1 MKSLTHADYL
11 ALRRFPA
18 LDGLRAIAAVLV
30 VFFHYGGP
38 DWLQGWAGVQMFF
51 VLSGF
56 LITTLM
62 LREER
67 GSGRISLKEFYLRRG
82 FRILPVYFVVLLV
95 TAAGSAI
102 AGTFISNGIG
112 PALKYFLTFTNE
124 FAGSSPYGQSWSLGI
139 EQKFYLVWPLVAIAL
154 GTVVLKRRAG
164 AAALGMLLALV
175 VVNFTTSHSNPG
187 WPVHYFSILTGVL
200 VAIALHSPRGFALLR
215 PLTNPIAGVLVSIGF
230 VAVHLSVKPIAGF
243 LDGINGIPGHVLVIP
258 VYALA
263 TAVLLAALIAPGPA
277 TTFLSTKPMQ
287 FVGERSYSLYLVQT
301 IAATILAFFW
311 PALSGIGQ
319 SVVVTGL
326 GLALASVLYLTVEI
340 PMINVGRR
348 VIARQRAQ
356 AAVRAGV
363 AQEAAAK
370 ESTQKSTQQGA
381 PQAPTPQ
388 SAPESSRLA
397 SIGQAQP

>member
-1 MKSLTHADYL
+1 MKSMTHADYL

-67 GSGRISLKEFYLRRG
+67 STGRISLSEFYLRRA

-95 TAAGSAI
+95 TAAGSALF
-102 AGTFISNGIG
+102 GTFVSNGIG

-154 GTVVLKRRAG
+154 GTVVLQRRAG
-164 AAALGMLLALV
+164 AAVLGMLLALV

-187 WPVHYFSILTGVL
+187 WPLHYFSILTGVL
-200 VAIALHSPRGFALLR
+200 LAIALHSRRGFELLR
-215 PLTNPIAGVLVSIGF
+215 PLTNPVAQVVAALGF
-230 VAVHLSVKPIAGF
+230 VAVHLSVKPIAGL
-243 LDGINGIPGHVLVIP
+243 LDGVNGVPGHVLVIP

-263 TAVLLAALIAPGPA
+263 TAVLLTALIAPGPA

-301 IAATILAFFW
+301 IAATAIWFCW

-319 SVVVTGL
+319 SVAVTAL
-326 GLALASVLYLTVEI
+326 GLALASALYLAVEI
-340 PMINVGRR
+340 PMINLGRR
-348 VIARQRAQ
+348 VITRQRAK
-356 AAVRAGV
+356 AVVRAEL
-363 AQEAAAK
+363 AQAR
-370 ESTQKSTQQGA
+370 TQQGA
-381 PQAPTPQ
+381 PQAPAPQ
-388 SAPESSRLA
+388 SAESSRLA
-397 SIGQAQP
+397 TIGQAQP

>member
-67 GSGRISLKEFYLRRG
+67 GTGRISLREFYLRRG
-82 FRILPVYFVVLLV
+82 FRILPVYFVILLV
-95 TAAGSAI
+95 TAVGSAV
-102 AGTFISNGIG
+102 AGTFVSNGIG

-124 FAGSSPYGQSWSLGI
+124 FAGASPYGQSWSLGI

-175 VVNFTTSHSNPG
+175 IVNFTVSHSNPG
-187 WPVHYFSILTGVL
+187 WPLHYFSILTGVL
-200 VAIALHSPRGFALLR
+200 LAIALHSQRGFELLR
-215 PLTNPIAGVLVSIGF
+215 PLTNPAAQVIVSIGF
-230 VAVHLSVKPIAGF
+230 VGVHLSVKPIAAF
-243 LDGINGIPGHVLVIP
+243 LDGTNGIAGHVLVIP
-258 VYALA
+258 VYAVA
-263 TAVLLAALIAPGPA
+263 TAVLLTALISPGPA
-277 TTFLSTKPMQ
+277 TSFLSTKPMQ

-301 IAATILAFFW
+301 IAATIIAFFW

-319 SVVVTGL
+319 SVVVTAL
-326 GLALASVLYLTVEI
+326 GLALASVLYTTVEI
-340 PMINVGRR
+340 PMINLGRR
-348 VIARQRAQ
+348 VITRQRAK
-356 AAVRAGV
+356 AAVEAGV
-363 AQEAAAK
+363 AQER
-370 ESTQKSTQQGA
+370 TQHGA

-388 SAPESSRLA
+388 SAESARLA
-397 SIGQAQP
+397 IIGQARP

>member
-1 MKSLTHADYL
+1 MKLLTHADYL

-67 GSGRISLKEFYLRRG
+67 RTGEISLKEFYLRRA
-82 FRILPVYFVVLLV
+82 FRILPVYFVLLLV
-95 TAAGSAI
+95 TAVGSALY
-102 AGTFISNGIG
+102 GTFVSNGIG

-124 FAGSSPYGQSWSLGI
+124 FAGASPYGQSWSLGI

-154 GTVVLKRRAG
+154 GTVVLRRRAG
-164 AAALGMLLALV
+164 AAALGMLLAV
-175 VVNFTTSHSNPG
+175 VIVNFTSSHSNPG
-187 WPVHYFSILTGVL
+187 WPLHYFSILTGVL
-200 VAIALHSPRGFALLR
+200 LAIALHSPRAFALLR
-215 PLTNPIAGVLVSIGF
+215 PLTSPVAQAIVSIGF
-230 VAVHLSVKPIAGF
+230 IAVHLSVKPIAGF
-243 LDGINGIPGHVLVIP
+243 LDGINGIPGHVLVVP

-263 TAVLLAALIAPGPA
+263 TAVLLAALIAPGPV

-301 IAATILAFFW
+301 IAATIIWFFW
-311 PALSGIGQ
+311 PALSGLGQ
-319 SVVVTGL
+319 AAVVTGL
-326 GLALASVLYLTVEI
+326 GLALASVLYVTVEI

-348 VIARQRAQ
+348 VITRQRAQ

-363 AQEAAAK
+363 ARQV
-370 ESTQKSTQQGA
+370 TQQTTQQGA

-388 SAPESSRLA
+388 SESSRLA
-397 SIGQAQP
+397 TIGQAQP

>member
-1 MKSLTHADYL
+1 MKSMTHADYL

-38 DWLQGWAGVQMFF
+38 DWLQGWAGVQLFF

-67 GSGRISLKEFYLRRG
+67 STGRISLKEFYLRRA
-82 FRILPVYFVVLLV
+82 FRILPVYFVILLI
-95 TAAGSAI
+95 TAVGSWLS
-102 AGTFISNGIG
+102 GTFTSNGIG

-124 FAGSSPYGQSWSLGI
+124 FAGASPYGQSWSLGV

-154 GTVVLKRRAG
+154 GTVVLRRRAG
-164 AAALGMLLALV
+164 AALLGMLLALV

-200 VAIALHSPRGFALLR
+200 LAIALHSQRGFAVLR
-215 PLTNPIAGVLVSIGF
+215 PLTNRVAQVIVAIGF
-230 VAVHLSVKPIAGF
+230 VAVHLSVKPLAALF
-243 LDGINGIPGHVLVIP
+243 DGINGIPGHVLVIP
-258 VYALA
+258 VYSLA
-263 TAVLLAALIAPGPA
+263 AATLLAALVATGPV

-301 IAATILAFFW
+301 VAATVIWFFW
-311 PALSGIGQ
+311 PALSGLGQ
-319 SVVVTGL
+319 SVVVTAL
-326 GLALASVLYLTVEI
+326 GLALASVLYATVEI
-340 PMINVGRR
+340 PMITLGRL
-348 VIARQRAQ
+348 VITRQRAA
-356 AAVRAGV
+356 AAVRAAV
-363 AQEAAAK
+363 AQ
-370 ESTQKSTQQGA
+370 QQAPA
-381 PQAPTPQ
+381 PQ
-388 SAPESSRLA
+388 SSRLA
-397 SIGQAQP
+397 TMGQAQP

>member
-67 GSGRISLKEFYLRRG
+67 RTGRISLEEFYLRRA
-82 FRILPVYFVVLLV
+82 FRILPVYFVVLFA
-95 TAAGSAI
+95 TIAGSLVM
-102 AGTFISNGIG
+102 GTFVSNGTG
-112 PALKYFLTFTNE
+112 PALRYFFTFTNE
-124 FAGSSPYGQSWSLGI
+124 FADASPYGQSWSLGI

-175 VVNFTTSHSNPG
+175 VVNFTVSHSNPG
-187 WPVHYFSILTGVL
+187 WPLHYFSILTGVL
-200 VAIALHSPRGFALLR
+200 LAIALHSPRGFALLR
-215 PLTNPIAGVLVSIGF
+215 PLTNPVAQVFVSLGF
-230 VAVHLSVKPIAGF
+230 VMVHVGVKPMAGF
-243 LDGINGIPGHVLVIP
+243 LDGTGGIPGHVLVVP

-263 TAVLLAALIAPGPA
+263 TAVLLTSMVTPGPVTA
-277 TTFLSTKPMQ
+277 VLSTKPMQ

-301 IAATILAFFW
+301 IAATVLAFVW
-311 PALSGIGQ
+311 PELSGLGQ
-319 SVVVTGL
+319 AAGVTAL
-326 GLALASVLYLTVEI
+326 GLALASVLYATVEI
-340 PMINVGRR
+340 PMIDLGRR
-348 VIARQRAQ
+348 VITRRRAK
-356 AAVRAGV
+356 AAVTGGV
-363 AQEAAAK
+363 AGR
-370 ESTQKSTQQGA
+370 GA
-381 PQAPTPQ
+381 PRSTD
-388 SAPESSRLA
+388 SSRLA
-397 SIGQAQP
+397 TTGQAQP

>member
-1 MKSLTHADYL
+1 MSSLTHADYL

-67 GSGRISLKEFYLRRG
+67 RSGRISLSEFYLRRA

-95 TAAGSAI
+95 TVVASLLY
-102 AGTFISNGIG
+102 GTFTSNGTG
-112 PALKYFLTFTNE
+112 PALRYFLTFTNE
-124 FAGSSPYGQSWSLGI
+124 FAGASPYGQSWSLGI

-154 GTVVLKRRAG
+154 GTVVLRRRAG

-175 VVNFTTSHSNPG
+175 LVNFTTAHSNPG
-187 WPVHYFSILTGVL
+187 WPLHYFSILTGVVL
-200 VAIALHSPRGFALLR
+200 AIALHSPRGFALLR
-215 PLTNPIAGVLVSIGF
+215 PLTNPVAQVIVSIGF
-230 VAVHLSVKPIAGF
+230 AAVHLGVKPMSGF
-243 LDGINGIPGHVLVIP
+243 LDGIGGIPGHVLVIP

-263 TAVLLAALIAPGPA
+263 TAVLLTAMVTPGPM
-277 TTFLSTKPMQ
+277 TTFLATKPMQ

-301 IAATILAFFW
+301 IAATIAWFFW
-311 PALSGIGQ
+311 PALSGLGQ
-319 SVVVTGL
+319 SFVVTAF
-326 GLALASVLYLTVEI
+326 GLALASVLHATVEI
-340 PMINVGRR
+340 PMINLGRR
-348 VIARQRAQ
+348 VITRQRAQ

-363 AQEAAAK
+363 AQ
-370 ESTQKSTQQGA
+370 QGA
-381 PQAPTPQ
+381 PQAPAPQ
-388 SAPESSRLA
+388 SESSRFA
-397 SIGQAQP
+397 TIGQAQP

>member
-1 MKSLTHADYL
+1 MKSMTHADYL

-38 DWLQGWAGVQMFF
+38 DWLQGWAGVQLFF

-62 LREER
+62 LREEH
-67 GSGRISLKEFYLRRG
+67 GTGRISLKEFYLRRA
-82 FRILPVYFVVLLV
+82 FRILPVYFVILLI
-95 TAAGSAI
+95 TAVGSWLC
-102 AGTFISNGIG
+102 GTFTSNGIG

-124 FAGSSPYGQSWSLGI
+124 FAGASPYGQSWSLGV

-154 GTVVLKRRAG
+154 GTVVLRRRAG
-164 AAALGMLLALV
+164 AALLGMLLALV

-200 VAIALHSPRGFALLR
+200 LAIALHSPRGFAVLR
-215 PLTNPIAGVLVSIGF
+215 PLTNRVAQVIVAIGF
-230 VAVHLSVKPIAGF
+230 VVVHLSVKPLAAL

-263 TAVLLAALIAPGPA
+263 AAALLAALVAPGPV
-277 TTFLSTKPMQ
+277 TTSLSTRPMQ

-301 IAATILAFFW
+301 VAATVIWFFW
-311 PALSGIGQ
+311 PTLSGLGQ
-319 SVVVTGL
+319 SVAVTAL
-326 GLALASVLYLTVEI
+326 GLALASVLYATVEI
-340 PMINVGRR
+340 PMITLGRL
-348 VIARQRAQ
+348 VITRQRAA
-356 AAVRAGV
+356 AAVRAAV
-363 AQEAAAK
+363 AQ
-370 ESTQKSTQQGA
+370 QQAPA
-381 PQAPTPQ
+381 PQ
-388 SAPESSRLA
+388 SSRLA
-397 SIGQAQP
+397 TMGQAQP

>member
-1 MKSLTHADYL
+1 MSSLTHADYL

-67 GSGRISLKEFYLRRG
+67 RSGRISLSEFYLRRA
-82 FRILPVYFVVLLV
+82 FRILPVYFVILLV
-95 TAAGSAI
+95 TVVASLLY
-102 AGTFISNGIG
+102 GTFVSNGIG
-112 PALKYFLTFTNE
+112 PALKHFLTFTNE
-124 FAGSSPYGQSWSLGI
+124 FADASPYGQSWSLGI

-154 GTVVLKRRAG
+154 GTVVLRRRAG

-175 VVNFTTSHSNPG
+175 LVNFTTAHSNPG
-187 WPVHYFSILTGVL
+187 WPLHYFSILTGVVL
-200 VAIALHSPRGFALLR
+200 AIALHSPRGFALLR
-215 PLTNPIAGVLVSIGF
+215 PLTNPIAQLIVSCGF
-230 VAVHLSVKPIAGF
+230 VAVHLGVKPMSGF

-263 TAVLLAALIAPGPA
+263 TAVLLTAMIAPGPMTA
-277 TTFLSTKPMQ
+277 FLSTKPMQ

-301 IAATILAFFW
+301 IAATIVWFFW
-311 PALSGIGQ
+311 PALSGLGQ
-319 SVVVTGL
+319 SFVVTGV
-326 GLALASVLYLTVEI
+326 GLALASVLYATVEI
-340 PMINVGRR
+340 PMINLGRR
-348 VIARQRAQ
+348 VITRQRAK

-363 AQEAAAK
+363 AQ
-370 ESTQKSTQQGA
+370 QGA
-381 PQAPTPQ
+381 PQAPAPQ
-388 SAPESSRLA
+388 SESSRFA
-397 SIGQAQP
+397 TIGQAQP

>member
-18 LDGLRAIAAVLV
+18 LDGLRALAAVMV

-62 LREER
+62 LREEQR
-67 GSGRISLKEFYLRRG
+67 TGRISLKEFYLRRS

-95 TAAGSAI
+95 TAAGSALF
-102 AGTFISNGIG
+102 GTFISNGIG

-124 FAGSSPYGQSWSLGI
+124 FAAHSPYDQSWTLGI
-139 EQKFYLVWPLVAIAL
+139 EQKFYLVWPLVAVAL

-164 AAALGMLLALV
+164 AALLFMLLGLV
-175 VVNFTTSHSNPG
+175 LVNFTVAHRNPG
-187 WPVHYFSILTGVL
+187 WPLHYFSILTGVL
-200 VAIALHSPRGFALLR
+200 LAIALHSPRGFAVLR
-215 PLTNPIAGVLVSIGF
+215 PLANPVAQVIVSIGF
-230 VAVHLSVKPIAGF
+230 IGVHLSLKPLAAF
-243 LDGINGIPGHVLVIP
+243 LNGMNGIQGHFLVIP
-258 VYALA
+258 VYAPA
-263 TAVLLAALIAPGPA
+263 TALLLAALVSPGPA

-301 IAATILAFFW
+301 IAATVVWFCW
-311 PALSGIGQ
+311 PSSSGLGQ
-319 SVVVTGL
+319 AVAVTAL
-326 GLALASVLYLTVEI
+326 GLALASVLYRTVEVPLI
-340 PMINVGRR
+340 DLGRR
-348 VIARQRAQ
+348 VITRQRVKA
-356 AAVRAGV
+356 
-363 AQEAAAK
+363 
-370 ESTQKSTQQGA
+370 QQGA

-388 SAPESSRLA
+388 SESSRLA
-397 SIGQAQP
+397 TIGQAQP

>member
-1 MKSLTHADYL
+1 MQSLTHADYL

-38 DWLQGWAGVQMFF
+38 DWLQGWAGVQLFF

-67 GSGRISLKEFYLRRG
+67 STGRISLSEFYLRRG

-95 TAAGSAI
+95 TAVGSAV
-102 AGTFISNGIG
+102 AGTFTSNGIG

-124 FAGSSPYGQSWSLGI
+124 FAGASPYGQSWSLGI
-139 EQKFYLVWPLVAIAL
+139 EQKFYLVWPLVALAL
-154 GTVVLKRRAG
+154 GTIVLKRRAG

-175 VVNFTTSHSNPG
+175 VVNFTVSHSNPG
-187 WPVHYFSILTGVL
+187 WPLHYFSILTGVL
-200 VAIALHSPRGFALLR
+200 LAIALHSARGFALLR
-215 PLTNPIAGVLVSIGF
+215 PLTNPVVQLFVSFGFIG
-230 VAVHLSVKPIAGF
+230 VHLAVKPIAGF
-243 LDGINGIPGHVLVIP
+243 LDGTNGIPGHVLVIP

-263 TAVLLAALIAPGPA
+263 TAVLLTSLIAPGPA
-277 TTFLSTKPMQ
+277 TTFLSTRPMQ

-301 IAATILAFFW
+301 IAATIIAFFW
-311 PALSGIGQ
+311 PSLSGIGQ
-319 SVVVTGL
+319 SVVVTAL
-326 GLALASVLYLTVEI
+326 GLVLAGVLYKTVEI

-348 VIARQRAQ
+348 VITRQRAK
-356 AAVRAGV
+356 AAVV
-363 AQEAAAK
+363 AEV
-370 ESTQKSTQQGA
+370 QQGA
-381 PQAPTPQ
+381 PQAPAPQ
-388 SAPESSRLA
+388 SESSRLA
-397 SIGQAQP
+397 TIGQAQP

>member
-1 MKSLTHADYL
+1 MKLLTHADYL

-67 GSGRISLKEFYLRRG
+67 RTGEISLKEFYLRRA
-82 FRILPVYFVVLLV
+82 FRILPVYFVILLV
-95 TAAGSAI
+95 TAVGSALF
-102 AGTFISNGIG
+102 GTFVSNGIG

-124 FAGSSPYGQSWSLGI
+124 FAGASPYGQSWSLGI

-175 VVNFTTSHSNPG
+175 IVNFTTSHSNPG
-187 WPVHYFSILTGVL
+187 WPLHYFSILTGVL
-200 VAIALHSPRGFALLR
+200 LAVALHSRRGFALLR
-215 PLTNPIAGVLVSIGF
+215 PLTNPVAQVIVSIGF
-230 VAVHLSVKPIAGF
+230 IGVHLSVKPIAGF
-243 LDGINGIPGHVLVIP
+243 VDGINGIPGHVLVIP

-263 TAVLLAALIAPGPA
+263 TAVLLTALIAPGPA

-301 IAATILAFFW
+301 IAATVIWFFW
-311 PALSGIGQ
+311 PALSGLGQ
-319 SVVVTGL
+319 SVMVTAL
-326 GLALASVLYLTVEI
+326 GLALASVLYVTVEI
-340 PMINVGRR
+340 PMINLGRR
-348 VIARQRAQ
+348 VITRQRAQ
-356 AAVRAGV
+356 AAV
-363 AQEAAAK
+363 EAALA
-370 ESTQKSTQQGA
+370 QQATQQGA

-388 SAPESSRLA
+388 SESSRFA
-397 SIGQAQP
+397 TIGQAQP

>member
-1 MKSLTHADYL
+1 MQSLTHADYL

-67 GSGRISLKEFYLRRG
+67 GSGRISLKEFYLRRS
-82 FRILPVYFVVLLV
+82 FRILPVYFVVLLATV
-95 TAAGSAI
+95 VGAVA
-102 AGTFISNGIG
+102 AGTFMSNGTG

-124 FAGSSPYGQSWSLGI
+124 FAGASPYGQSWSLGI

-175 VVNFTTSHSNPG
+175 IVNFTASHSNPG
-187 WPVHYFSILTGVL
+187 WPLHYFSILTGVL
-200 VAIALHSPRGFALLR
+200 LAIALHSPRGFALLR
-215 PLTNPIAGVLVSIGF
+215 PLTNPVVQLIVSIGF
-230 VAVHLSVKPIAGF
+230 VGVHLSVKPIAGF

-263 TAVLLAALIAPGPA
+263 TAVLLTALISPGPM
-277 TTFLSTKPMQ
+277 TTFLSTRPMQ

-301 IAATILAFFW
+301 IAATMIAFVW
-311 PALSGIGQ
+311 PSLSGIGQ
-319 SVVVTGL
+319 SVVVTAL
-326 GLALASVLYLTVEI
+326 GLALASVLYKTVEI
-340 PMINVGRR
+340 PMIGVGRR
-348 VIARQRAQ
+348 VITRQRAK
-356 AAVRAGV
+356 AAVV
-363 AQEAAAK
+363 QEI
-370 ESTQKSTQQGA
+370 QQGA

-397 SIGQAQP
+397 TIGQAQP

>member
-1 MKSLTHADYL
+1 MKLLTHADYL

-38 DWLQGWAGVQMFF
+38 DRLQGWAGVQLFF

-67 GSGRISLKEFYLRRG
+67 RTGEISLKEFYLRRA
-82 FRILPVYFVVLLV
+82 FRILPVYFVILLV
-95 TAAGSAI
+95 TAVGSALY
-102 AGTFISNGIG
+102 GTFVSNGIG

-124 FAGSSPYGQSWSLGI
+124 FAGASPYGQSWSLGI

-175 VVNFTTSHSNPG
+175 IVNFTASHSNPG
-187 WPVHYFSILTGVL
+187 WPLHYFSILTGVL
-200 VAIALHSPRGFALLR
+200 LAVALHSRRGFELLR
-215 PLTNPIAGVLVSIGF
+215 PLTNPLAQVIVAIGF
-230 VAVHLSVKPIAGF
+230 IGVHLSVKPIAGF

-263 TAVLLAALIAPGPA
+263 TAVLLTALIAPGPA

-301 IAATILAFFW
+301 IAATVIAFIW
-311 PALSGIGQ
+311 PALSGLGQ
-319 SVVVTGL
+319 AVVVTAL

-348 VIARQRAQ
+348 VITRQRAQ

-363 AQEAAAK
+363 ARQNM
-370 ESTQKSTQQGA
+370 TQQGA
-381 PQAPTPQ
+381 PQAPAPQ
-388 SAPESSRLA
+388 SAESSRLA
-397 SIGQAQP
+397 TIGQAQP

>member
-1 MKSLTHADYL
+1 MKSMTHADYL

-38 DWLQGWAGVQMFF
+38 DWLQGWAGVQLFF

-67 GSGRISLKEFYLRRG
+67 GTGRISLKEFYLRRA
-82 FRILPVYFVVLLV
+82 FRILPVYIVILLI
-95 TAAGSAI
+95 TAVGSWLY
-102 AGTFISNGIG
+102 GTFTSNGIG
-112 PALKYFLTFTNE
+112 PALKHFLTFTNE
-124 FAGSSPYGQSWSLGI
+124 FAGASPYGQSWSLGI

-154 GTVVLKRRAG
+154 GTVVLRRRAG
-164 AAALGMLLALV
+164 AALLGMLLALV

-200 VAIALHSPRGFALLR
+200 LAIALHSPRGFAVLR
-215 PLTNPIAGVLVSIGF
+215 PLTNRVAQVIVSVGF
-230 VAVHLSVKPIAGF
+230 VAVHLSVKPIAGL

-263 TAVLLAALIAPGPA
+263 VATLLAALVAPGPV

-301 IAATILAFFW
+301 VAATVIWFFW
-311 PALSGIGQ
+311 PALSGLGQ
-319 SVVVTGL
+319 SVVVTAF
-326 GLALASVLYLTVEI
+326 GLALASVLYATVEI
-340 PMINVGRR
+340 PMITLGR
-348 VIARQRAQ
+348 ILITRQRAAATVR
-356 AAVRAGV
+356 AAV
-363 AQEAAAK
+363 AQ
-370 ESTQKSTQQGA
+370 QQAPA
-381 PQAPTPQ
+381 PQ
-388 SAPESSRLA
+388 SSRLA
-397 SIGQAQP
+397 TMGQAQP

>member
-1 MKSLTHADYL
+1 MKLLTHADYL

-38 DWLQGWAGVQMFF
+38 DRLQGWAGVQMFF

-62 LREER
+62 LREEQR
-67 GSGRISLKEFYLRRG
+67 TGEISLKEFYLRRA
-82 FRILPVYFVVLLV
+82 FRILPVYFVILLV
-95 TAAGSAI
+95 TVAGSALY
-102 AGTFISNGIG
+102 GTFVSNGIG

-124 FAGSSPYGQSWSLGI
+124 FAGASPYGQSWSLGV

-154 GTVVLKRRAG
+154 GTVVLRRRAG

-175 VVNFTTSHSNPG
+175 IVNFTASHSNPG
-187 WPVHYFSILTGVL
+187 WPLHYFSILTGVL
-200 VAIALHSPRGFALLR
+200 LAVALHSRRGFAVLR
-215 PLTNPIAGVLVSIGF
+215 PLTNPVAQVIVSIGF
-230 VAVHLSVKPIAGF
+230 IGVHLSVKPLAGF

-301 IAATILAFFW
+301 IAATVIWFFW
-311 PALSGIGQ
+311 PALSGLGQ
-319 SVVVTGL
+319 SVVITAL
-326 GLALASVLYLTVEI
+326 GLALASVLYVTVEI
-340 PMINVGRR
+340 PMINLGRR
-348 VIARQRAQ
+348 VITRQRAQ
-356 AAVRAGV
+356 AAVKAGV
-363 AQEAAAK
+363 AQQQA
-370 ESTQKSTQQGA
+370 TQQGA

-388 SAPESSRLA
+388 SESSRFA
-397 SIGQAQP
+397 TIGQAQP

>member
-67 GSGRISLKEFYLRRG
+67 GTGRISLREFYLRRG

-95 TAAGSAI
+95 TAAGSVV
-102 AGTFISNGIG
+102 AGTFVSNGIG
-112 PALKYFLTFTNE
+112 PAMKYFLTFTNE

-175 VVNFTTSHSNPG
+175 VVHFTASHSNPG
-187 WPVHYFSILTGVL
+187 WPLHYFSILTGVL
-200 VAIALHSPRGFALLR
+200 LAVALHSRRGFALLR
-215 PLTNPIAGVLVSIGF
+215 PLTNPVAQVIVSIGF
-230 VAVHLSVKPIAGF
+230 VGVHLSVKPIAAF
-243 LDGINGIPGHVLVIP
+243 LDGTNGIAGHVLVVP

-263 TAVLLAALIAPGPA
+263 TAVLLTALISPGPA
-277 TTFLSTKPMQ
+277 TGFLSTKPMQ

-301 IAATILAFFW
+301 IAATVIAFVW
-311 PALSGIGQ
+311 PSLSGIGQ
-319 SVVVTGL
+319 SVVVTAL
-326 GLALASVLYLTVEI
+326 GLALASVLYTTVEI
-340 PMINVGRR
+340 PMINLGRR
-348 VIARQRAQ
+348 VITRQRAK

-363 AQEAAAK
+363 A
-370 ESTQKSTQQGA
+370 QQGA

-388 SAPESSRLA
+388 SAEPSRLA
-397 SIGQAQP
+397 IIGQAQP

>member
-1 MKSLTHADYL
+1 MKLLTHADYL

-67 GSGRISLKEFYLRRG
+67 RTGQISLKEFYLRRA
-82 FRILPVYFVVLLV
+82 FRILPVYFVILLV
-95 TAAGSAI
+95 TVVGSALY
-102 AGTFISNGIG
+102 GTFVSNGIG

-124 FAGSSPYGQSWSLGI
+124 FAGASPYGQSWSLGV
-139 EQKFYLVWPLVAIAL
+139 EQKFYLVWPLAAIAL
-154 GTVVLKRRAG
+154 GTVVLRRRAG

-175 VVNFTTSHSNPG
+175 IVNFTTSHSNPG
-187 WPVHYFSILTGVL
+187 WPLHYFSILTGVL
-200 VAIALHSPRGFALLR
+200 LAVALHSQRGFALLR
-215 PLTNPIAGVLVSIGF
+215 PLTNPVTQVIVSIGF
-230 VAVHLSVKPIAGF
+230 IGVHLSVKPIAGF

-258 VYALA
+258 VYALS
-263 TAVLLAALIAPGPA
+263 TAVLLTALIAPGPA

-301 IAATILAFFW
+301 IAATVIWFFW
-311 PALSGIGQ
+311 PALSGLGQ
-319 SVVVTGL
+319 AAVVTAL
-326 GLALASVLYLTVEI
+326 GLALASVLYATVEI
-340 PMINVGRR
+340 PMIGLGRR
-348 VIARQRAQ
+348 VITRQRAQ
-356 AAVRAGV
+356 AAVKAGV
-363 AQEAAAK
+363 A
-370 ESTQKSTQQGA
+370 QQGA
-381 PQAPTPQ
+381 PQAPAPQ
-388 SAPESSRLA
+388 SAESSRLA
-397 SIGQAQP
+397 TIGQAQP

>member
-38 DWLQGWAGVQMFF
+38 DWLQGWAGVQLFF

-67 GSGRISLKEFYLRRG
+67 GSGRISLKEFYLRRS
-82 FRILPVYFVVLLV
+82 FRILPVYFVILLV
-95 TAAGSAI
+95 TAVGSALY
-102 AGTFISNGIG
+102 GTFTSNGIG

-164 AAALGMLLALV
+164 AAVLGMLLALV
-175 VVNFTTSHSNPG
+175 VVNFTVSHSNPG
-187 WPVHYFSILTGVL
+187 WPLHYFSILTGVL
-200 VAIALHSPRGFALLR
+200 LAVALHSRRGFALLR
-215 PLTNPIAGVLVSIGF
+215 PLTTPVAQVIVAIGF
-230 VAVHLSVKPIAGF
+230 AGVHLSVKPIAAF

-263 TAVLLAALIAPGPA
+263 TAVLLTALVAPGPA
-277 TTFLSTKPMQ
+277 TTLLSTKPMQ

-301 IAATILAFFW
+301 IAATVIWFFW

-319 SVVVTGL
+319 SVVVTAL
-326 GLALASVLYLTVEI
+326 GLALASALYATVEI
-340 PMINVGRR
+340 PMINLGRR
-348 VIARQRAQ
+348 VITRQRAK
-356 AAVRAGV
+356 AALA
-363 AQEAAAK
+363 
-370 ESTQKSTQQGA
+370 QQGA
-381 PQAPTPQ
+381 PQAPAPQ
-388 SAPESSRLA
+388 SESSRLA
-397 SIGQAQP
+397 TIGQAQP